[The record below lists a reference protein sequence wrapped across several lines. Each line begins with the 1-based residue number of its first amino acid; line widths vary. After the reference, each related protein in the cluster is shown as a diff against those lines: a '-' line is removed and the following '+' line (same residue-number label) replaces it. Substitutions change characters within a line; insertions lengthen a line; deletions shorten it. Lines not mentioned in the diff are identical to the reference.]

1 VKSKRYGVKPCLG
14 VEEMA
19 SEQIYFDRWEV
30 RPESILWFTRRE
42 VADAGSATRIRTLLL
57 APQTFPSVRHSIRKL
72 KVRLQP
78 AIAPSL
84 Q

>member
-42 VADAGSATRIRTLLL
+42 VADAGSATLNDGEMVLFKEVEIEMV
-57 APQTFPSVRHSIRKL
+57 S
-72 KVRLQP
+72 
-78 AIAPSL
+78 
-84 Q
+84 